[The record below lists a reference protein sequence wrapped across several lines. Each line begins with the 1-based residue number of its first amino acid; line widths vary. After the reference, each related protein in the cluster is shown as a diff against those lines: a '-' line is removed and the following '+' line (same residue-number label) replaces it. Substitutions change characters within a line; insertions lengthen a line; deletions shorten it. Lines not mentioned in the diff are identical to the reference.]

1 MADEAS
7 SSSGTPSP
15 IKFKFEDDLD
25 WSNYKE
31 HNYDSDCPSDD
42 STIYY
47 VSDEELN
54 EEMNDKRRR
63 ANREA
68 KCKRHED
75 FPLGAL
81 PDDVL
86 LRVFRYL
93 PFRDKCRL
101 TRVNKKWRNLLIHR
115 LLWTNATVPKVGQAW
130 NATSRFRNVLVK
142 FMKARFGP
150 TLVRLD
156 IALISAAGL
165 RFLDQKC
172 PNLLSLVLGVENAS
186 LDLGTLPSRLTFLEL
201 QFPSSREG
209 HIPHDWWT
217 KINSTNL
224 PNLKSLAISGG
235 SARIR
240 SPNYWP
246 VKDTTQA
253 FKVFLNQLSE
263 FHTLQH
269 LELSVLNWE
278 FLECRR
284 DFNFKHILQHLSP
297 LAQTLESFCIVDRDW
312 VPRGL
317 VKCICDEMRMLKH
330 LKVSISYDDEE
341 SVLLKHLTRLP
352 YLETLYMFENIA
364 LDLLKEVVPQ
374 FPKLK
379 ELHLYAM

>member
-101 TRVNKKWRNLLIHR
+101 TRVNKNWRMLLTQR
-115 LLWTNATVPKVGQAW
+115 SLWTHAIISKVDQGYD
-130 NATSRFRNVLVK
+130 TRSKFRSVLGK
-142 FMKARFGP
+142 FMKVRFGP
-150 TLVRLD
+150 SLVYLD
-156 IALISAAGL
+156 TCLMSAAGL

-186 LDLGTLPSRLTFLEL
+186 LDLGKLPSRLTFLEL
-201 QFPSSREG
+201 QFTMNG
-209 HIPHDWWT
+209 YAAHDWWT
-217 KINSTNL
+217 KINRTNL
-224 PNLKSLAISGG
+224 PSLKSLAISGG
-235 SARIR
+235 NACFH

-246 VKDTTQA
+246 VQDTSYA
-253 FKVFLNQLSE
+253 FKVFLKQLSE
-263 FHTLQH
+263 FRMRSI
-269 LELSVLNWE
+269 LSSLYSTGMGSVE
-278 FLECRR
+278 MSSS
-284 DFNFKHILQHLSP
+284 IQM
-297 LAQTLESFCIVDRDW
+297 FC
-312 VPRGL
+312 
-317 VKCICDEMRMLKH
+317 
-330 LKVSISYDDEE
+330 SI
-341 SVLLKHLTRLP
+341 
-352 YLETLYMFENIA
+352 
-364 LDLLKEVVPQ
+364 
-374 FPKLK
+374 
-379 ELHLYAM
+379 